1 MPSIT
6 EWITAIAN
14 LVVAVMAILT
24 LLGKRSVPFS
34 KVRPQADD
42 DLLQSFHT
50 RVKKLEERVKMQG
63 EKIEKLE
70 QRLNGPLVLSG
81 RLTEA
86 PSPMTNRG

>member
-6 EWITAIAN
+6 EWITAIAS
-14 LVVAVMAILT
+14 LVVAVMAVLT
-24 LLGKRSVPFS
+24 LLGKCPVTFS

-42 DLLQSFHT
+42 DPLHY
-50 RVKKLEERVKMQG
+50 RVKKLEEWGKMQG

-86 PSPMTNRG
+86 APPMTNRG